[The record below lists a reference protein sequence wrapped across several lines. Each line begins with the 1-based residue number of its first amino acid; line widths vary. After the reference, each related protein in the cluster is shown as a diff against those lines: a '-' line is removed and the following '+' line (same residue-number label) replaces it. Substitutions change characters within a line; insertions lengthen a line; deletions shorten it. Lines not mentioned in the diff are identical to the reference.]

1 MSHFL
6 TFSPTA
12 AGLAERGVK
21 LVTIWC
27 LSTRFFLVRFLTVHL
42 LRKSQLRWE
51 KKLQGPPLFTFW
63 RILKKSTIA
72 HTKHYGKNGHVP
84 SFVKCAG
91 KSWTKVQREDVA
103 VDKSKLCTFQR
114 GGEKIRFPTNFL
126 IICLIYHPNHCHAY
140 GRQNII
146 RTSQVA

>member
-42 LRKSQLRWE
+42 LRKTQLRWE
-51 KKLQGPPLFTFW
+51 KSYKALPYSLFDGFSKNLLLHTQNIMGKWTRAFLCEIYKEKLN
-63 RILKKSTIA
+63 KST
-72 HTKHYGKNGHVP
+72 
-84 SFVKCAG
+84 
-91 KSWTKVQREDVA
+91 
-103 VDKSKLCTFQR
+103 
-114 GGEKIRFPTNFL
+114 
-126 IICLIYHPNHCHAY
+126 
-140 GRQNII
+140 GRC
-146 RTSQVA
+146 RR

>member
-72 HTKHYGKNGHVP
+72 HTKHYGKMDTCLPLWNVQ
-84 SFVKCAG
+84 G
-91 KSWTKVQREDVA
+91 KVEQKYKDVA
-103 VDKSKLCTFQR
+103 ADKSKLCTFQR

-126 IICLIYHPNHCHAY
+126 IICLIYHSNHCHAY
-140 GRQNII
+140 ERQNII